1 MMDIKVDIRE
11 RLKNITID
19 PLCKTSVTREIMMQI
34 QRNNTLKLRI
44 SREINRM
51 LEELYTPLGL
61 WGQNPQSSDEDF
73 GVLDKDGNWGIQNV
87 FDTNY
92 SCQEVLFNRCN
103 LSILRLY
110 RKKGIEDI
118 EISGETFSYRNPII
132 IDDETLKDEKETLRR
147 INKLL
152 ILIDNYKN
160 KIFLP
165 GSEIFDILINMCSNT
180 MSRGDET
187 QKFYVD
193 NIYDFFDD
201 IVEVKALGGLGNYDD
216 RKKGIDVWTKHGD
229 DKVLKHQ
236 IKGTCDLTSVNGGY
250 LVNSALSQTSKC
262 DLYVFVCEDYRIL
275 ILKNN
280 KYEMEWTKDGVFFP
294 ITLKVNE
301 KFYTQ

>member
-1 MMDIKVDIRE
+1 MMDNKVDIRE

-61 WGQNPQSSDEDF
+61 WGQNPQSLDEDF

-152 ILIDNYKN
+152 ILIDNSKN

-236 IKGTCDLTSVNGGY
+236 IKGTCDLTSINGGY

-280 KYEMEWTKDGVFFP
+280 KNEMEWTKDGVFFP

-301 KFYTQ
+301 KFYP

>member
-1 MMDIKVDIRE
+1 MMDNKIDIRE

-61 WGQNPQSSDEDF
+61 WGQNPQSPDEDF

-92 SCQEVLFNRCN
+92 SCHEVLFNRCN
-103 LSILRLY
+103 LSILNLY

-118 EISGETFSYRNPII
+118 EILGETFSYRNPII
-132 IDDETLKDEKETLRR
+132 INDETLKDEKETLHR

-152 ILIDNYKN
+152 ILIDNSKS

-165 GSEIFDILINMCSNT
+165 GSKMFDILINMCSNT

-201 IVEVKALGGLGNYDD
+201 IIEVKVLGGLGNYDD

-229 DKVLKHQ
+229 ERILKHQ

-280 KYEMEWTKDGVFFP
+280 KDEMEWTKDGVFFP
-294 ITLKVNE
+294 SNLKFNE
-301 KFYTQ
+301 KFYTK

>member
-1 MMDIKVDIRE
+1 MMDNKIDIRE

-61 WGQNPQSSDEDF
+61 WGQNPQSPDEDF

-103 LSILRLY
+103 LY

-118 EISGETFSYRNPII
+118 EILGETFSYRNPII
-132 IDDETLKDEKETLRR
+132 INDETLKDEKETLHR

-152 ILIDNYKN
+152 ILIDNSKS

-165 GSEIFDILINMCSNT
+165 GSKMFDILINMCSNT

-201 IVEVKALGGLGNYDD
+201 IIEVKALGGLGNYDD

-229 DKVLKHQ
+229 ERILKHQ

-280 KYEMEWTKDGVFFP
+280 KDEMEWTKDGVFFP
-294 ITLKVNE
+294 SNLKFNE
-301 KFYTQ
+301 KFYTK